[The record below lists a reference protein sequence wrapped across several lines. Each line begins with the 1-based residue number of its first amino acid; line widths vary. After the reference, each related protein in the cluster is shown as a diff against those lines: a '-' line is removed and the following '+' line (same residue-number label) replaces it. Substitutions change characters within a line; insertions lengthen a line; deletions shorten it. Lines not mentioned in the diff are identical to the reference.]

1 MINQLSLK
9 QRLGLV
15 CIPVGLQIL
24 YLPTS
29 HWLSGGIAPRLF
41 LDVYPIW
48 PVWTV
53 IYMLCWPIWMAAY
66 TYIALKMDSRLFRVA
81 VFSASLTIGVS
92 MIIYVLFPTYVVR
105 PVLVGED
112 FFTKFLGWVYAHD
125 GTHDAMPSGH
135 IYMTTLLVLFY
146 SRWYPRYTW
155 LWVGILALISFSTLY
170 TGQHYILDVISG
182 VVIAYVGYR
191 FGCWAMGRLERRQE
205 QDEVENDS
213 LPSTT

>member
-1 MINQLSLK
+1 MNDQLSLK
-9 QRLGLV
+9 KRFALV
-15 CIPVGLQIL
+15 CIPLGLQLL
-24 YLPTS
+24 YLPTTR
-29 HWLSGGIAPRLF
+29 WLTGGVAPRIF

-66 TYIALKMDSRLFRVA
+66 TYIALKMDNRLFKIA
-81 VFSASLTIGVS
+81 LFSATLTIGLS
-92 MIIYVLFPTYVVR
+92 MMIYVLYPTYVIR
-105 PVLVGED
+105 QVLSGSD

-125 GTHDAMPSGH
+125 GTYDALPSGH

-170 TGQHYILDVISG
+170 TGQHYILDIVSG
-182 VVIAYVGYR
+182 VAIAYVCYR
-191 FGCWAMGRLERRQE
+191 IGCWAIDRLERRQSKAKR
-205 QDEVENDS
+205 DTSV
-213 LPSTT
+213 STDG